1 MMNPLLKI
9 KLLLKYS
16 RKEGQNV
23 AAGNRRVS
31 YLFKRVFQIE
41 IQQVNKIKFLNF
53 HCKQQQQHR
62 RIRNLACEKSDLGRT
77 AEFEKLCVKK
87 VFWRTTKNFQSKQA
101 FWQLFIW
108 FWDTVDSDI
117 LNYFDKTVNWL
128 ISQILKSCQ
137 NACLLW
143 KFFVVR
149 QKTFLT
155 HNFSNSTVR
164 PYQNNSKCRN

>member
-41 IQQVNKIKFLNF
+41 IQQVHKIKFLNF

-62 RIRNLACEKSDLGRT
+62 RIRNLACEKSDL
-77 AEFEKLCVKK
+77 EFFLHQIVPSFERFEEIFELSLRRR
-87 VFWRTTKNFQSKQA
+87 RTTTTQ
-101 FWQLFIW
+101 
-108 FWDTVDSDI
+108 
-117 LNYFDKTVNWL
+117 VN
-128 ISQILKSCQ
+128 
-137 NACLLW
+137 
-143 KFFVVR
+143 
-149 QKTFLT
+149 
-155 HNFSNSTVR
+155 
-164 PYQNNSKCRN
+164 